1 MHKIERMT
9 NHHIGVENMNQ
20 IDIEMQ
26 EIMNELE
33 NLISEKYEK
42 MDHEQQKANTE
53 LFLEFFD
60 RVMGQINQKS

>member
-1 MHKIERMT
+1 MDKQHTGVHK
-9 NHHIGVENMNQ
+9 MNP

-26 EIMNELE
+26 EIMSELE

-53 LFLEFFD
+53 LFLQFFD
-60 RVMGQINQKS
+60 RVMGQISQKS